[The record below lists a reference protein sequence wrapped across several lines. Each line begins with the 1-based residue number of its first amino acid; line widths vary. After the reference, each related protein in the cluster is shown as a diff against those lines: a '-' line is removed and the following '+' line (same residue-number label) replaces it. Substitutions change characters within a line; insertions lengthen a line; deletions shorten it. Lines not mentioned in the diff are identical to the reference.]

1 MKKALGVIVIVA
13 ALAIAPAAALAH
25 TRPNIVLILTD
36 DLGFGDVGFTC
47 DVRTNALAKPR
58 TPCLDRLAREGV
70 VLTAHY
76 AAAPVCA
83 PSRASL
89 LTGQVQGRCSLRD
102 NCFDRAFTETNTLA
116 SVLHNAG
123 YTTWAVGKWGVAGG
137 GESGECVSSH
147 PLDRGFD
154 YFYGFLDH
162 MAGHTYYHYEGHIR
176 NAFMGIT
183 ENRTNA
189 TDSAKGI
196 YSTDLFVAK
205 AKQLVSRHAG
215 RATTRLRQSIRF
227 TSQGGHIPPRASSG
241 RLSRSRSR
249 HATRGSTPPTAIS
262 RKTPPGT
269 RLQSPA
275 STMRSRTSWASLGA
289 SGSTTT
295 R

>member
-1 MKKALGVIVIVA
+1 MKKAFGIIAIVA
-13 ALAIAPAAALAH
+13 ALAIAPIAALAR
-25 TRPNIVLILTD
+25 TRPNIVFILAD

-47 DVRTNALAKPR
+47 SARTNVLARLR
-58 TPCLDRLAREGV
+58 TPCLDRLANEGV

-76 AAAPVCA
+76 AAAPVSA

-89 LTGQVQGRCSLRD
+89 ITGHVQGCCSLRD
-102 NCFDRAFTETNTLA
+102 NCFDRAFSETNTLA
-116 SVLHNAG
+116 SVLHGAG
-123 YTTWAVGKWGVAGG
+123 YATWAVGKWGVAGG
-137 GESGECVSSH
+137 GESGESVSSH

-205 AKQLVSRHAG
+205 ANPD
-215 RATTRLRQSIRF
+215 
-227 TSQGGHIPPRASSG
+227 TSPN
-241 RLSRSRSR
+241 
-249 HATRGSTPPTAIS
+249 ST
-262 RKTPPGT
+262 
-269 RLQSPA
+269 L
-275 STMRSRTSWASLGA
+275 
-289 SGSTTT
+289 
-295 R
+295 